1 MQTSTAELNFPAD
14 RLNAINSL
22 VCAGATFKG
31 TFESESQDA
40 ALRVD
45 GRLQGGAK
53 LATGGI
59 VHITAEGSV
68 VDGDIEADVVII
80 EGEVQGN
87 VRARKHLEITT
98 GAVLRGSASYCGE
111 LHIHRNARL
120 HATLQWEGAAE
131 IKAESLQLAQEA
143 PASNVLNI
151 AQFAPELNLPAATDS
166 QQVATDPLQARAA

>member
-14 RLNAINSL
+14 RLSAINSV

-31 TFESESQDA
+31 TFESESDGA

-59 VHITAEGSV
+59 VHITASGSI

-98 GAVLRGSASYCGE
+98 GAVLRGAATYCGE

-120 HATLQWEGAAE
+120 HANLQWDGEAQVATTPQDAAH
-131 IKAESLQLAQEA
+131 SA

-151 AQFAPELNLPAATDS
+151 AQFAPDLGLPSTGADTDA
-166 QQVATDPLQARAA
+166 QQARAA

>member
-14 RLNAINSL
+14 RLNAISSV

-31 TFESESQDA
+31 TFESELEDA
-40 ALRVD
+40 AIRVD

-59 VHITAEGSV
+59 VHITASGSV

-98 GAVLRGSASYCGE
+98 GATLRGAAAYCGE

-120 HATLQWEGAAE
+120 HASLQWDGAE
-131 IKAESLQLAQEA
+131 LASVVASEEPQAA

-151 AQFAPELNLPAATDS
+151 AQFAPDLNLPAPSAEADS
-166 QQVATDPLQARAA
+166 LQRAA